1 LLESLL
7 KIKQLSYPSVLF
19 SNNMSE
25 PIQSR

>member
-1 LLESLL
+1 LL
-7 KIKQLSYPSVLF
+7 KIEQLSYPPVLF